1 MFDPNSY
8 PMFDR
13 RKLLKGA
20 LGAGLLTSGL
30 PIIASS
36 PVHAQFKQNPFSL
49 GVASGDPAADGFV
62 LWTRL
67 APEPLEARGGM
78 SVLPVTVTCEIATDP
93 DLKQVIRSGSDV
105 ARIELGHSVHVEVEG
120 LEPARD
126 YFYRFR
132 VGDTESRIG
141 RARTLPV
148 PGAEVAQLRFAA
160 AGCQAWEGG
169 YYAAWRGI
177 ADENFDMVFHYGDY
191 IYEYAFITK
200 DRLGRALPR
209 LMPTDF
215 PMCVT
220 VTDYRRRYA
229 LYKSD
234 PDLQAAQASC
244 PFLSS
249 FDDHEVADNWAAET
263 DSRNTSADAFL
274 FRRAAAFQ
282 AWYEHMPVR
291 RSLMPRGPS
300 LTAYRRFQVGNLANV
315 SVLDTRQFRSKKPC
329 GDGFKPNCAI
339 VDDADRTMMG
349 TQQEQ
354 WLAEGYRST
363 QTTGQV
369 TWQVLAQ
376 QVLFAHLDWRS
387 YPWVPESETPV
398 VNLDSWDGANAARD
412 RIMRAWADAQVK
424 NPVVLT
430 GDMHRGVALELN
442 QDWRD
447 PTSACVGVEFLATSI
462 SSGGS
467 GSPVMSNANA
477 LHANNPHLKFISD
490 QRGYHRHTVTPERWQ
505 ADFRVVDQIST
516 AGAPVSTAKS
526 FVVEAGRPRLAEA

>member
-1 MFDPNSY
+1 MFEPNAY

-20 LGAGLLTSGL
+20 LGAGLLTLGL
-30 PIIASS
+30 PIVASS
-36 PVHAQFKQNPFSL
+36 PVRAQFRQNPFLL
-49 GVASGDPAADGFV
+49 GVASGDPTADGFV

-67 APEPLEARGGM
+67 APEPLEPRGGM
-78 SVLPVTVTCEIATDP
+78 PSVPITVTWEIASDP
-93 DLKQVIRSGSDV
+93 DLKQIIRSGSEI

-120 LEPARD
+120 LAPARD

-132 VGDTESRIG
+132 FGDWESRIG
-141 RARTLPV
+141 RTRTLPMA
-148 PGAEVAQLRFAA
+148 GAETTQLRFAA

-169 YYAAWRGI
+169 YYTAWRGI
-177 ADENFDMVFHYGDY
+177 ADDNLDMVFHYGDY
-191 IYEYAFITK
+191 IYEYGFIPM
-200 DRLGRALPR
+200 DRYGRALAR
-209 LMPTDF
+209 LMPRDF
-215 PMCVT
+215 PMCTT

-263 DSRNTSADAFL
+263 GRNTPADAFL

-291 RSLMPRGPS
+291 RSLMPRGPD
-300 LTAYRRFQVGNLANV
+300 LTAYRRFQIGNLANV
-315 SVLDTRQFRSKKPC
+315 SVLDTRQYRSKQPC
-329 GDGFKPNCAI
+329 GDGFKPGCAAT
-339 VDDADRTMMG
+339 DDAGRTMMG
-349 TQQEQ
+349 LRQEQ
-354 WLAEGYRST
+354 WLADGYRSAPA
-363 QTTGQV
+363 

-387 YPWVPESETPV
+387 YPWVPESEAPV

-412 RIMRAWADAQVK
+412 RIIGVWRDAQVK
-424 NPVVLT
+424 NPIVLT

-462 SSGGS
+462 SSGGN
-467 GSPVMSNANA
+467 GSPKMSNAQA
-477 LHANNPHLKFISD
+477 LHTNNPHMKFISD
-490 QRGYHRHTVTPERWQ
+490 QRGYHRHTVTAKHWQ

-516 AGAPVSTAKS
+516 AGAPISTVKS
-526 FVVEAGRPRLAEA
+526 FVVEAGRPGLNEA